1 MTNFKNSI
9 KQILKKLRLLKPIVI
24 LYVAFSI
31 ECSYWRQRLSRP
43 GIPVLVID
51 HNFVQDIE
59 ALRAAATEK
68 NVNLISIS
76 FAPIYLLAELYFPPD
91 IREGSYL
98 RDEMAPYKRDY
109 RIMLE
114 QLLRLWNPAKR
125 IHCFVTPSDS
135 FFWIRELIGLLHDK
149 RVPCIVVDKEGTIS
163 PHDMEHFSKKVSELF
178 PFISDFIIVWSQ
190 RQREFWSRTGVPAD
204 KILIE
209 GQPRSDFFLHPERW
223 LSKETLVGK
232 CKRLFLFFTFETDA
246 YAPIPGDHLWRDLRC
261 DLHMAIEAFARQ
273 YPDHVFVVK
282 THPQQRDRFQ
292 VEQEFA
298 RTGLKNIVVLHG
310 AEIARHLIV
319 QSDVIIG
326 FQTTALIEGM
336 LAGKKV
342 IYTEWSS
349 TVRDNLQNLIPFHE
363 AAGIDRARSREE
375 FESLLSH
382 IIQHEDFGVDDD
394 TMAIRK
400 PFIDVFIPNA
410 DGNVSERVMN
420 RIIEIVRNKSGVV
433 DSLAVTA
440 LLSLPFAVSPIRWWM
455 QTVNIYG

>member
-1 MTNFKNSI
+1 MAKIFINI
-9 KQILKKLRLLKPIVI
+9 KCLLKKLNILKPIAI
-24 LYVAFSI
+24 LHAAVSI
-31 ECSYWRQRLSRP
+31 ECSYWFQRLSRT
-43 GIPVLVID
+43 GIPVLIMD
-51 HNFVQDIE
+51 HNFVQDID
-59 ALRAAATEK
+59 ALRYAATHK
-68 NVNLISIS
+68 KINLISIS
-76 FAPIYLLAELYFPPD
+76 FAHLYLLAELYFPIE
-91 IREGSYL
+91 IREGSYQ
-98 RDEMAPYKRDY
+98 REEMESCKLDY
-109 RIMLE
+109 RILLEKMLKY
-114 QLLRLWNPAKR
+114 WNPARR
-125 IHCFVTPSDS
+125 IHCFLTPSDS
-135 FFWIRELIGLLHDK
+135 FFWIRELIILLK
-149 RVPCIVVDKEGTIS
+149 EKGVPCIVVDKEGTIS
-163 PHDMEHFSKKVSELF
+163 PHDMEHFSKNVADFF
-178 PFISDFIIVWSQ
+178 PLISDFIIVWSQ
-190 RQREFWSRTGVPAD
+190 RQKEFWLRTGVPAD

-246 YAPIPGDHLWRDLRC
+246 YSPIPGDPLWRELRS
-261 DLHMAIEAFARQ
+261 DVHMEIESFARQ

-349 TVRDNLQNLIPFHE
+349 DVRDNLHNLIPFHE
-363 AAGIDRARSREE
+363 ATGIDRARSREE

-382 IIQHEDFGVDDD
+382 IFQNEDFGVNDD

-400 PFIDVFIPNA
+400 PFIDIFIPNA
-410 DGNVSERVMN
+410 DGKVSERIMN
-420 RIIEIVRNKSGVV
+420 RIMEIVRYRRGVV
-433 DSLAVTA
+433 NSLAVTV
-440 LLSLPFAVSPIRWWM
+440 LLSLPFVRI
-455 QTVNIYG
+455 